1 MSTTPTRPSYAG
13 SIRWVDEM
21 IPPIKKGII
30 LIAGSKATIMDR
42 ATGDGNKPIQVDVM
56 QHVDFS
62 EEGDRIRL
70 KGESLFA
77 RRKIHADDIQ
87 VEVIMDLAKCKN
99 C

>member
-1 MSTTPTRPSYAG
+1 MSNTPTRPRYIG
-13 SIRWVDEM
+13 SIRWADEM
-21 IPPIKKGII
+21 IPAIRKGII

-42 ATGDGNKPIQVDVM
+42 DTGDGNKPAQVDVM
-56 QHVDFS
+56 RNVIFS

-77 RRKIHADDIQ
+77 IRKIHADDAQ